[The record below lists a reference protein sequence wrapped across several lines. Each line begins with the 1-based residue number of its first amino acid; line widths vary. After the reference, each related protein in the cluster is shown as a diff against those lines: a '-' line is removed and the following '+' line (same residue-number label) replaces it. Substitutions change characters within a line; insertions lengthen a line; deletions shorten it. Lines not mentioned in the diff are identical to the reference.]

1 MTKPIIFQD
10 VHVLQVHDGDTYTAE
25 LDLKPLLGHA
35 AKMLAKVRAI
45 GINAAELAA
54 PEGDADRNLAL
65 TFFFGGGTAVRFTLE
80 VFGRDKYGRVLAEA
94 WLPDLSGK
102 SFSQHML
109 ASNTVKPMR
118 LEDHLVL

>member
-1 MTKPIIFQD
+1 MTKPIIFQG
-10 VHVLQVHDGDTYTAE
+10 VRLVAVHDGDSYTAE

-35 AKMLAKVRAI
+35 AVMQAKVRAL
-45 GINAAELAA
+45 GINAAELAT
-54 PEGDADRNLAL
+54 PDGPADRNLAVM
-65 TFFFGGGTAVRFTLE
+65 FFFDANGPVSVTLE

-109 ASNTVKPMR
+109 TSGTVHPMK

>member
-1 MTKPIIFQD
+1 MTKPIVFQNVAVVD
-10 VHVLQVHDGDTYTAE
+10 VHDGDTYTAH
-25 LDLKPLLGHA
+25 LDLKPLLGHLCTMA
-35 AKMLAKVRAI
+35 AKVRAI
-45 GINAAELAA
+45 GINAAELGS
-54 PEGDADRNLAL
+54 PEGIADRNLAVM
-65 TFFFGGGTAVRFTLE
+65 FFLGAGTPVTVSLE

-94 WLPDLSGK
+94 WLPDLSGQ